1 MEDNSVLLFMKEVRD
16 EKYSQEK
23 EALVWLHRL
32 EIFIICRSRER
43 SLIPNTLSKKLL
55 FSIFW
60 LRMLMEICMILKC
73 STYRNL
79 KCCYVI
85 FLCMFDPQ
93 GRHKIKSSYHLYE
106 DTNKTDRLNDKNYN

>member
-1 MEDNSVLLFMKEVRD
+1 
-16 EKYSQEK
+16 
-23 EALVWLHRL
+23 
-32 EIFIICRSRER
+32 
-43 SLIPNTLSKKLL
+43 
-55 FSIFW
+55 
-60 LRMLMEICMILKC
+60 MEICMILKC

>member
-1 MEDNSVLLFMKEVRD
+1 LVRLCLTRIFASMSYRD
-16 EKYSQEK
+16 WCRR
-23 EALVWLHRL
+23 LRL